1 MAIVTPALLE
11 GDGINASFFHL
22 LWNKDNASA
31 ASSSTTTAQPP
42 PPLRIPDTVV
52 FQYGQPLYWYFT
64 SKRGGKD
71 GKTVTILRKRKQ
83 NVTIEKIEELYL
95 KKAATRGVLGDHDVV
110 AYFIASADCTSRFR
124 RRQSGGGCG
133 EGDEGHKDDTAEGN
147 AYSVG
152 NDDDTDTNTTTCD
165 IEYFDREG
173 LKAFLAH
180 GRKNQTGIL
189 QRFMQP
195 TGGGTHNSLIQ
206 AIWTPNLCLM
216 ERRRTKQSLHD
227 ARFGLYERTVT
238 FEGPDVHSTSKP
250 IRGTVLANKIKHLCN
265 EMVRHVSEVTGAD
278 NRRRSRGGSR
288 SRNTAATQALAAP
301 MADRL
306 SRMVV
311 YFKVDINDD
320 IWVLFTSSLRL
331 DGAVGAIDANGCSQ
345 TALQLPPPTTPTC
358 TTTGTLLQPLGSNAN
373 NCIGSA
379 SSMPLNINSI
389 VKLGP
394 NIKLNPKA
402 NHDPSKI
409 LDNEVTLSYCPSC
422 GLDVSDEHFYP
433 VPYKTIIS
441 HFEHAID
448 MMKDELGL
456 DRLIEWPPDR
466 QLIEAAGGVG
476 FGAYTR
482 SEAST
487 SRRAGNAKAVSE
499 LPEEDT
505 LIPPVIRQIHGRL
518 KAQGYRRYRNDPLFL
533 HRNSNVCEQCF
544 LSYAQLAS
552 TSFQM
557 INPIRIDDDERRER
571 LKEGHRGQNH
581 GVEEE
586 TSDSD
591 WSDKEDEDDDD
602 DDQSEATSHFL
613 SGHFDSARIHGEA
626 TRSIGMLLSNAPQLP
641 PVILEPPTDD
651 CGEGS
656 IGHDVDEANF
666 NASSLPMHASPHP
679 PPSVEAMSMDDFL
692 AKHMAPSIPPR
703 HPYNPSSDNIRH
715 PLQHLISS
723 YEMIERVQ
731 QPTQPVLGTGTGTG
745 TGTNRRKQQ
754 PYNPYQVSQR
764 IVDPRGQATS
774 SDICKPTK
782 NQRRKNK
789 ATDNNNCDEQNRGK
803 EVEEEGGGGGGGDH
817 VESTLA
823 NESTARGATRDERP
837 SASSDS
843 DRLQTRPSAAKL
855 SVEDKQLLIYEKQR
869 EMTLS
874 QSQLLIPESL

>member
-1 MAIVTPALLE
+1 MVIVTPASLE

-22 LWNKDNASA
+22 LWNKDNAPT
-31 ASSSTTTAQPP
+31 SSSSMSTNTTTNTTAPP

-52 FQYGQPLYWYFT
+52 FQYGQPLHWYFT

-83 NVTIEKIEELYL
+83 NVTIEKIEELFL
-95 KKAATRGVLGDHDVV
+95 KKASTRGVLGDHDVV

-124 RRQSGGGCG
+124 RRQSDGGSCND
-133 EGDEGHKDDTAEGN
+133 GDDGLKDDSAVGN
-147 AYSVG
+147 ACNVG
-152 NDDDTDTNTTTCD
+152 SYTNADSTTTCD
-165 IEYFDREG
+165 IEYFDQEG
-173 LKAFLAH
+173 LKEFLAH

-216 ERRRTKQSLHD
+216 ERRRTKQSLLD

-238 FEGPDVHSTSKP
+238 FEGPDVHSMSKP
-250 IRGTVLANKIKHLCN
+250 IRGTVLGNKIKHLCN
-265 EMVRHVSEVTGAD
+265 EMVRHVSEVTGTD
-278 NRRRSRGGSR
+278 NRKRSRGGSR
-288 SRNTAATQALAAP
+288 SRNTAATRALAAP

-311 YFKVDINDD
+311 YFKVDINDN

-331 DGAVGAIDANGCSQ
+331 DGTTDSNTCSQ
-345 TALQLPPPTTPTC
+345 NALELLPTP
-358 TTTGTLLQPLGSNAN
+358 TTGTLLQPLNNNAN
-373 NCIGSA
+373 NCIGS
-379 SSMPLNINSI
+379 SPSMPLNINSI

-402 NHDPSKI
+402 NHDPNKI

-422 GLDVSDEHFYP
+422 GLDVPDERFCP

-456 DRLIEWPPDR
+456 DRLIEWPPDTK
-466 QLIEAAGGVG
+466 LIEAAGGVG
-476 FGAYTR
+476 FGSYMRNKAR
-482 SEAST
+482 G
-487 SRRAGNAKAVSE
+487 SRARNAKAVSE

-505 LIPPVIRQIHGRL
+505 LIPPVVRQIHGRL

-533 HRNSNVCEQCF
+533 HRNSNVCEHCF

-557 INPIRIDDDERRER
+557 INPIRIDDEERRER
-571 LKEGHRGQNH
+571 LTKGRRGRSH

-586 TSDSD
+586 ISDRD
-591 WSDKEDEDDDD
+591 WSEDEDNDEEE
-602 DDQSEATSHFL
+602 DDQSEEDFL
-613 SGHFDSARIHGEA
+613 SGHFGSARIHGEA

-651 CGEGS
+651 YGEGS
-656 IGHDVDEANF
+656 VERDIGATRI
-666 NASSLPMHASPHP
+666 NASSLPMHASLHP
-679 PPSVEAMSMDDFL
+679 PATLDPINMDVFL

-703 HPYNPSSDNIRH
+703 HPYNPSSNNVRH

-723 YEMIERVQ
+723 YQKIERVQ
-731 QPTQPVLGTGTGTG
+731 QPTQPVLGTGTGSS
-745 TGTNRRKQQ
+745 RRKQQ
-754 PYNPYQVSQR
+754 HNPYQVSQR
-764 IVDPRGQATS
+764 IVDPRGQRTS
-774 SDICKPTK
+774 SICKPTK
-782 NQRRKNK
+782 SQRRKNK
-789 ATDNNNCDEQNRGK
+789 ATDNNGCDEQNRVK
-803 EVEEEGGGGGGGDH
+803 EEGEDEGHTG
-817 VESTLA
+817 SALA
-823 NESTARGATRDERP
+823 NKSTARGLTRDET
-837 SASSDS
+837 STSSDIS
-843 DRLQTRPSAAKL
+843 RLQTQSSAAKL
-855 SVEDKQLLIYEKQR
+855 SVEDKQLLTSALSEIYEKQR

-874 QSQLLIPESL
+874 QSQLLIPESLY